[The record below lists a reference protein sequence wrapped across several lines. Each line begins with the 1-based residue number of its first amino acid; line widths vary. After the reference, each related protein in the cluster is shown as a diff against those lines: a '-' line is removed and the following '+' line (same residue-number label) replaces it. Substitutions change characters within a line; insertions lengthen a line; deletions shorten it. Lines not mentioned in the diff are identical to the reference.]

1 MHRRLAHHEEQERAM
16 SRHPLAF
23 LMLALFGLLPV
34 AQAGELGRL
43 FYTPQERRQLEYQEA
58 RTGVSGGGRGYIIV
72 NGVVQRQGGK
82 RTVWIN
88 GVPQDAGRANDET
101 PASVSIS
108 VPGKSH
114 PVQTQVGKRIPLDQP
129 APDGNK

>member
-1 MHRRLAHHEEQERAM
+1 M

-88 GVPQDAGRANDET
+88 GVPQDAGHSNDET
-101 PASVSIS
+101 PASVPVT
-108 VPGKSH
+108 VPGKSQ
-114 PVQTQVGKRIPLDQP
+114 PVRAKVGQRVLIETPP
-129 APDGNK
+129 TAGEP